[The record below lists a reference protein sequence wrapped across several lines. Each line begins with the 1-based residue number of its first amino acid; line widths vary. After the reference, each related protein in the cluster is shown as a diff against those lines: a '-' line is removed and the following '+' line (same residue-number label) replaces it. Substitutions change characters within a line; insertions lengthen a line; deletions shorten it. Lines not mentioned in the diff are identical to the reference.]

1 MHLGLDADMWARGLD
16 GIAFCLIKGPNTQL
30 THAGALQG
38 PGPRDKQ
45 KKKKKKEKPRELR
58 SDPPIRRILGSE
70 RVALEA
76 LLATEALVATVCD
89 FGILIT
95 EQLLQSPS
103 QEEKLVRNCPGG
115 RLWEGAQHILPCS
128 ILTSIP
134 QLPSP

>member
-1 MHLGLDADMWARGLD
+1 MGKGLGWNYFLSDKGTQYSADT
-16 GIAFCLIKGPNTQL
+16 CVCT
-30 THAGALQG
+30 GALQG

-45 KKKKKKEKPRELR
+45 KKKKKKEKPREFR
-58 SDPPIRRILGSE
+58 SDPPIQRILGSE
-70 RVALEA
+70 RVALDA
-76 LLATEALVATVCD
+76 LLATETLVATVCD

-103 QEEKLVRNCPGG
+103 QEEKLVRSCPRGQG
-115 RLWEGAQHILPCS
+115 NVAGEGAQHILPCS